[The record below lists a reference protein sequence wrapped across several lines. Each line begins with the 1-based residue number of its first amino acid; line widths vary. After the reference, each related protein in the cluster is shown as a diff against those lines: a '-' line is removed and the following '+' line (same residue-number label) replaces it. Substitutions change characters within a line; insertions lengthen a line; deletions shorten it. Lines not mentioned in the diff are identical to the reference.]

1 MTALWIS
8 LAGVVVMLFAWR
20 LRKAGKTV
28 DRILREERER
38 TEQESAVEGTM
49 STVERGKR

>member
-8 LAGVVVMLFAWR
+8 LAGAFFLLLAWR
-20 LRKAGKTV
+20 LRKASSTL

-38 TEQESAVEGTM
+38 TEREFTTESDV
-49 STVERGKR
+49 SSVERGRR